1 MKNLI
6 QLRKILMVLVV
17 VKLRIFLLRGFKKF
31 NLENNE
37 FIVNLKIVKYKN
49 NANEY
54 IFSTDELK
62 NIEGFCKKSVSFESS
77 ILAVI
82 VNTGCSFREIIGLT
96 SNDIY
101 IDNINLL
108 LRLDQMV

>member
-6 QLRKILMVLVV
+6 QFETNIDGISSSKIQN
-17 VKLRIFLLRGFKKF
+17 FFTRGFRKF

-49 NANEY
+49 NSNEY

-82 VNTGCSFREIIGLT
+82 VNTGCSFREIVG
-96 SNDIY
+96 
-101 IDNINLL
+101 
-108 LRLDQMV
+108 LDQMIFI